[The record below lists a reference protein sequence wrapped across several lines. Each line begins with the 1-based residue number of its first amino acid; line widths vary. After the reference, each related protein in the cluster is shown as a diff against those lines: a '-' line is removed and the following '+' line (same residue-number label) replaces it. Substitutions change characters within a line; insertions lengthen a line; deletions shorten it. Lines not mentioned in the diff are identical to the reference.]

1 VNYLKHPVILKRLKF
16 SLTLPA
22 KKCILSFCND
32 FVMDRHDESES
43 SFTVAIMNFI
53 GATEMRGHRKI
64 KKH

>member
-1 VNYLKHPVILKRLKF
+1 
-16 SLTLPA
+16 LTLPA